1 MDDPGTRCK
10 VHFPGREQRPQ
21 ITGVLPTGRTRGASQ
36 TAAKQ
41 GVKLDIMNVRGVSQ
55 SDLDLLAKKV
65 AEAKRLPVR

>member
-1 MDDPGTRCK
+1 MALVARCIS
-10 VHFPGREQRPQ
+10 PGREQRPQ
-21 ITGVLPTGRTRGASQ
+21 ITGVLPTGRSQGRPSQ